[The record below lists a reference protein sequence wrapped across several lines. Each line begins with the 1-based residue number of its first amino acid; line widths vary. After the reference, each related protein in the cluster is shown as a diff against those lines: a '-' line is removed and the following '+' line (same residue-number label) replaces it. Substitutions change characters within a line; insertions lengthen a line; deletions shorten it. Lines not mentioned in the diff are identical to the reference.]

1 MKYLMEY
8 DLINKSPLAPIA
20 GVYRYELIPAEQPMD
35 YYIDLWYVYGLGDNE
50 TLLASMEDTVYLEE
64 GDRLVLDA
72 DGKVVIK
79 KKEKHL
85 KLVINNG

>member
-8 DLINKSPLAPIA
+8 DLINKSPLAPIT

-35 YYIDLWYVYGLGDNE
+35 YYIDLWYLYGLGDNE

-64 GDRLVLDA
+64 GDSLRIWASQSGLLQYLVSYE
-72 DGKVVIK
+72 VMS
-79 KKEKHL
+79 
-85 KLVINNG
+85 